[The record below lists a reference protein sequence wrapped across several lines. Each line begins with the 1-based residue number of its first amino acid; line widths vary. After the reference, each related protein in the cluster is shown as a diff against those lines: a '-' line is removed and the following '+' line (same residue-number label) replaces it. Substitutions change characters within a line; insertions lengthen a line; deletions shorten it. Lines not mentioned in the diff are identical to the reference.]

1 LGAIRTFFGR
11 YLYFT
16 LFIVYLGAIYLS
28 RITPLW
34 ALPAGMAMAAIVA
47 SLAAFLFLLFYLRG
61 RPGPRMAA
69 FFALV
74 VVGGM
79 AYAAYNDRMVSSSV
93 LVPFAGEDVEIEGLV
108 DSFPRLTENGMS
120 FFVRV
125 RRIETASL
133 ALRDRRGLG
142 RIYVFVRQG
151 RELPISYQYQ
161 VRLRG
166 GLSAAREARNQGG
179 FSMREYL
186 RPFGVEHEIVVPGPE
201 FVDEAEP
208 AGQWSRFLYGMKRR
222 MVARAESMLSSPG
235 RELFLGLLIGDSAI
249 YFPRELK
256 DTFRVA
262 GLTHL
267 LVVSG
272 SQVSLLF
279 LLVGLVFLR
288 AEAPL
293 TRVGRVL
300 NVAKYAAILG
310 VIFTYAVLT
319 GYEPSIRRAFVV
331 IVLVLVAHYLYYET
345 EGLNLLGQA
354 GIILLLI
361 HPYEAHSISF
371 QLTFSATLGLILALK
386 VFLPLIQNYPRG
398 ARWLL
403 GILFCTAGA
412 QVMVFPLLIRYF
424 NQFSPWGLVS
434 NLVAIPLAS
443 LILLLGIAFYLLSGI
458 PVLGPAVAW
467 VVQALVGAMHGWA
480 QLFSRLPGS
489 DLHFVPLSGP
499 LLAALLGLILLGFI
513 YFGWGH
519 NRAQRMVSLVCISLV
534 VLLLA
539 LAGRSY
545 QNGLPHF
552 RVLYVT
558 SGAASALVDESR
570 RATLFATLPPSR
582 ERQVSML
589 ANCYWLLVRGGAR
602 GVSTVVITGGTQ
614 EKGLWEALPFS
625 PGLVVDTVSGAIRGR
640 DGNPALP
647 RALSCY
653 TTPEGAPGVLSVAL
667 NGASK
672 AAILLPVADR
682 LAERLSADIPAR
694 EALGGCRI
702 MVVPGSAARSSLG
715 ALSDFLGTHRLDA
728 VILQGR
734 GGVPQNLLHFT
745 GRTAFFTQSGKKE
758 LSIRSDGEV
767 RVYEGDGGSS

>member
-1 LGAIRTFFGR
+1 MGAIRTFFGR

-16 LFIVYLGAIYLS
+16 LFIVYLAAIYLS

-47 SLAAFLFLLFYLRG
+47 ALAAFVFLLFHLQD
-61 RPGPRMAA
+61 RPVLRMAA

-93 LVPFAGEDVEIEGLV
+93 LVPFAGQDVEIEGLV

-120 FFVRV
+120 FFVRIQ
-125 RRIETASL
+125 RIETASL

-142 RIYVFVRQG
+142 RVYVFVRKG

-166 GLSAAREARNQGG
+166 SLSTAREARNEGG

-186 RPFGVEHEIVVPGPE
+186 RPFGVEHEIVVPAPE
-201 FVDEAEP
+201 LVDEAEP
-208 AGQWSRFLYGMKRR
+208 AGQWSRFLYGLKRK
-222 MVARAESMLSSPG
+222 MVARAESMLTSPG

-293 TRVGRVL
+293 TRAGRVL

-331 IVLVLVAHYLYYET
+331 IVLVLAAHYLYYET
-345 EGLNLLGQA
+345 DGLNLLGQA

-371 QLTFSATLGLILALK
+371 QLTFAATLGLILALK
-386 VFLPLIQNYPRG
+386 VFYPLVRHYPRG

-434 NLVAIPLAS
+434 NLIAIPLAS

-458 PVLGPAVAW
+458 PMIGPAVAW
-467 VVQALVGAMHGWA
+467 VVQVLVDAMHEWA

-519 NRAQRMVSLVCISLV
+519 NRAQRMASLICISLV

-545 QNGLPHF
+545 QCGLPHF

-570 RATLFATLPPSR
+570 RATLFAALPPSKD
-582 ERQVSML
+582 RQVSML
-589 ANCYWLLVRGGAR
+589 AGCYWLLVRGGAR

-614 EKGLWEALPFS
+614 EDGLWEALPFR
-625 PGLVVDTVSGAIRGR
+625 PRLVIDTVSGAVQSR

-653 TTPEGAPGVLSVAL
+653 TTSEGAPGVLSVTL
-667 NGASK
+667 KGAGK
-672 AAILLPVADR
+672 ATILLPVSDR
-682 LAERLSADIPAR
+682 LPHRLSADIPAR
-694 EALGGCRI
+694 ETLGGCRI
-702 MVVPGSAARSSLG
+702 LVVPGSSARSSLG
-715 ALSDFLGTHRLDA
+715 ALGDFLDTHRLDTA
-728 VILQGR
+728 ILQGR
-734 GGVPQNLLHFT
+734 GAIPQSLLHIT
-745 GRTAFFTQSGKKE
+745 GRTAIFTQSERKE

-767 RVYEGDGGSS
+767 RTYEGDGSSD

>member
-1 LGAIRTFFGR
+1 MGAIRTFFSR

-16 LFIVYLGAIYLS
+16 LFVAYLAAIYLS
-28 RITPLW
+28 RLIPLW
-34 ALPAGMAMAAIVA
+34 VLPAGVAMAAIVA
-47 SLAAFLFLLFYLRG
+47 SLAAFVFLLFSLRD
-61 RPGPRMAA
+61 RPGLRMAG

-79 AYAAYNDRMVSSSV
+79 AYAAYTDRLASSSV
-93 LVPFAGEDVEIEGLV
+93 LVPFAGEDVEAEGLV

-120 FFVRV
+120 FFVRIQ
-125 RRIETASL
+125 RIETASF

-142 RIYVFVRQG
+142 RVYVFVREG
-151 RELPISYQYQ
+151 RELPISYQYR

-166 GLSAAREARNQGG
+166 SLSAARESRNQGG

-186 RPFGVEHEIVVPGPE
+186 RPFGVEHEVVVPSPE
-201 FVDEAEP
+201 FVEKAEP
-208 AGQWSRFLYGMKRR
+208 AGQWSRLLYGLKRK
-222 MVARAESMLSSPG
+222 MVERAESMLSSPG

-293 TRVGRVL
+293 TRAGRAL

-331 IVLVLVAHYLYYET
+331 IVLVLIAHYLYYET

-386 VFLPLIQNYPRG
+386 VFFPLVRHYPRS

-458 PVLGPAVAW
+458 PVIGAAVAW
-467 VVQALVGAMHGWA
+467 IVQVLVDAMHSWA
-480 QLFSRLPGS
+480 QLFSRMPGS

-499 LLAALLGLILLGFI
+499 VLAALLGLILLAFV

-519 NRAQRMVSLVCISLV
+519 NRTERMASLLCISLV

-552 RVLYVT
+552 RILYVS
-558 SGAASALVDESR
+558 SGAAGALVDESR
-570 RATLFATLPPSR
+570 RATLFATLPPSKD
-582 ERQVSML
+582 RQVSML

-602 GVSTVVITGGTQ
+602 GVSTLVITGGTQ
-614 EKGLWEALPFS
+614 EDGLWEELPFR
-625 PGLVVDTVSGAIRGR
+625 PRLVMDLVSGVVHSK

-647 RALSCY
+647 SALGCY
-653 TTPEGAPGVLSVAL
+653 TAPEGAPGILSVSL
-667 NGASK
+667 TGTGK
-672 AAILLPVADR
+672 ATILLPVSDR
-682 LAERLSADIPAR
+682 LPERLSAGMPAR
-694 EALGGCRI
+694 EDMGGCRI
-702 MVVPGSAARSSLG
+702 LVVPGSSARSSLG
-715 ALSDFLGTHRLDA
+715 VLGGFLDTHRLDA

-734 GGVPQNLLHFT
+734 GAVPQSLLHFT
-745 GRTAFFTQSGKKE
+745 GRTGIFTQSEKKE
-758 LSIRSDGEV
+758 LMVRSDGEV
-767 RVYEGDGGSS
+767 RAFVGDGAGD